1 MIRHRC
7 PLADR
12 GSPGRTHGNAVT
24 NPRIRVCSTVV
35 LTALPPA
42 PRTRSIL
49 PQPVPHNGVAHP
61 RPTSLTTNIRVPAW
75 VALAHRSCCSHLPSL
90 VAQHTSSTAHWTTT
104 KSSVLQYAFA
114 LAASAILVLIALTFL
129 HHLKH
134 REHLRR
140 RKTQPASRP

>member
-1 MIRHRC
+1 MMAGRGGL
-7 PLADR
+7 PTGVTAD
-12 GSPGRTHGNAVT
+12 GADE
-24 NPRIRVCSTVV
+24 
-35 LTALPPA
+35 A
-42 PRTRSIL
+42 
-49 PQPVPHNGVAHP
+49 
-61 RPTSLTTNIRVPAW
+61 VPAW

-90 VAQHTSSTAHWTTT
+90 VAQHASSTAHWTTT

-129 HHLKH
+129 PHLKH